1 MAKPGSRK
9 PRKRTSSKSG
19 ASSVP
24 KAVISQTS
32 EGVRKNW
39 SMGVDLGM
47 VMREETAWTMKDTV
61 MPMGM
66 RRSALRPAAGA
77 FTWRPAVKERR
88 QRIGKINQG
97 VGRGAT
103 EEAGLGGGG

>member
-9 PRKRTSSKSG
+9 PRKRTSSKRG

-32 EGVRKNW
+32 EDVRKNW
-39 SMGVDLGM
+39 SMGMDLGM
-47 VMREETAWTMKDTV
+47 VMREEMAWTMKETV

-77 FTWRPAVKERR
+77 FTWRPEAKERR
-88 QRIGKINQG
+88 QRIGKKNQEMAR
-97 VGRGAT
+97 VAT
-103 EEAGLGGGG
+103 